1 MDKTSFENIVYQSFE
16 HLPEMFKHNIDNV
29 QFHVEDYPTQ
39 EQLKKVKVKSR
50 FSLLGL
56 YEGIPLNHRGTWYGS
71 SATLPDSIT
80 LFQKN
85 IEAQSNDEE
94 QVSSLIREVLIHEI
108 GHYFGMS
115 EEEIRNAGY

>member
-1 MDKTSFENIVYQSFE
+1 MDKTVFEEVVHASFES
-16 HLPEMFKHNIDNV
+16 LPDLFKHNIENV
-29 QFHVEDYPTQ
+29 QFYVEDYPTK
-39 EQLKKVKVKSR
+39 EQLGKVKVNSKY
-50 FSLLGL
+50 SLLGL

-71 SATLPDSIT
+71 SPTLPDCIT

-85 IEAQSNDEE
+85 IEAQSSNEKE
-94 QVSSLIREVLIHEI
+94 VSDLIREVLIHEI